1 MPPKTTDKETPIQ
14 DAEKLAELE
23 AEAKAKADA
32 EAAAK
37 AAAETEA
44 SERAKAEAAAK
55 AAELAELEAAEKLRA
70 EAEEAAKKAEEEPL
84 DMSIDA
90 RISRAQDDLNEAVD
104 AQNQI
109 NRLVAE
115 KTKALDA
122 LIIEKSKSE
131 NGGPISDIQ
140 FYLQREARKR
150 AKKVAKRNQL
160 LGDGA
165 NALELIKKLDTRAPI
180 DQRPETRKIDPR
192 AIQQPAKTTVN
203 V

>member
-1 MPPKTTDKETPIQ
+1 MPPKTTDKDAPIKI
-14 DAEKLAELE
+14 EEPLGVSE

-37 AAAETEA
+37 AAAETED
-44 SERAKAEAAAK
+44 SGKAN
-55 AAELAELEAAEKLRA
+55 
-70 EAEEAAKKAEEEPL
+70 AEEAAQKAEEEPL

-90 RISRAQDDLNEAVD
+90 QIARAQDDLNEAVD

-115 KTKALDA
+115 KTKAVDA

-140 FYLQREARKR
+140 YYLQREARKR
-150 AKKVAKRNQL
+150 AEKVARRNQL
-160 LGDGA
+160 LGDGT
-165 NALELIKKLDTRAPI
+165 NALELIRQLDTRAPI
-180 DQRPETRKIDPR
+180 DQRPAARKVDPR
-192 AIQQPAKTTVN
+192 AVQPAKTTVN

>member
-1 MPPKTTDKETPIQ
+1 MPPKTTDKDAPIKI
-14 DAEKLAELE
+14 EEPLGVSE

-44 SERAKAEAAAK
+44 SERAKADEVAK
-55 AAELAELEAAEKLRA
+55 AAELAELEAAERLRA
-70 EAEEAAKKAEEEPL
+70 EAEEAAQKAEEEPL

-90 RISRAQDDLNEAVD
+90 QIARAQDDLNEAVD

-115 KTKALDA
+115 KTKAVDA

-140 FYLQREARKR
+140 HYLQCEARKR
-150 AKKVAKRNQL
+150 AEKVARRNQL
-160 LGDGA
+160 LGDGT
-165 NALELIKKLDTRAPI
+165 NALELIRQLDTRAPI
-180 DQRPETRKIDPR
+180 DQRPAARKVDPR
-192 AIQQPAKTTVN
+192 AVQPAKTTVN